1 MAICTFYESIKV
13 RSVQLEKIFL
23 SLCILLSLVLS
34 HGPVFAEETLYFGWY
49 PGDSLSMDDRRAEV
63 FAKYLSDRSRLHIEA
78 VKTDSA
84 DSLIGAL
91 QKNTVHFGSI
101 PNYQYP
107 ALHESL
113 HLLATPQY
121 NSSTDMYLYIIT
133 NAAAGIKNLD
143 DLKGK
148 SAGQVMESNQLKC
161 YFLSGS
167 LKAKPQDFLGKI
179 TVFQNLKEAVD
190 NVASGK
196 VVTTCISST
205 AYEILSK
212 FDPSLTK
219 RIKII
224 KRSPAYAMDPMVA
237 SILLP
242 ETVWWNLQSVL
253 INMSNDY
260 AAQQILLPMGFHGF
274 ASPVSQ
280 LDSYPQA
287 PAKTQPGGK
296 IIVDAGIDKTLNDTV
311 EKNSAQVDSI
321 WVRSTEEKEG
331 AIPENANPEAVLP
344 SNTPPVDANTSGA
357 VTAVP
362 STDGHA
368 DKNAVTAAVVSSPE
382 SASAGAAVT
391 PIVPQG
397 TATRSFLVQ
406 FMQNQYLSGG
416 AFIAL
421 LLVVGLLTANML
433 GNNRKRKM
441 LTVLL
446 LLNHKLITLQSRL
459 DWRGKLHLVACK
471 SGNALS
477 EQGIRKV
484 LRDIGHKSAMKIVTV
499 LNSDRL
505 VLREFTFP
513 LLAGN
518 EIHPAIHWKL
528 KDMNIPYNEE
538 SDTIHSMVI
547 VRDRKKKEMTVQ
559 ALVLTDNDSNGREWS
574 AMNLAEDGTVCMEM
588 ALLNRFRLCV
598 QAERSGSVVLAY
610 RLNEHEGILLILEE
624 NNSFINRR
632 IFGASA
638 PIDLHLPSFSLEMET
653 EAPAAV
659 VEYKDIHDPI
669 EQWNNFLP
677 DIRQTISFYSR
688 QSGKVVDTLY
698 LAGPG
703 VPSVPDPE
711 HVLAD
716 QLAMKVEHINL
727 LADVELAIGVTE
739 NCPAIEIL
747 AGAAMLWHKKA

>member
-1 MAICTFYESIKV
+1 MRVNSFTPFKIL
-13 RSVQLEKIFL
+13 SVQLEKMFL
-23 SLCILLSLVLS
+23 FFCILISLVLS
-34 HGPVFAEETLYFGWY
+34 HGPVLADEILYFGWY
-49 PGDSLSMDDRRAEV
+49 PGDSLSMDDRRAQV

-84 DSLIGAL
+84 NSLIGEL
-91 QKNTVHFGSI
+91 QKNKIHFGSI

-113 HLLATPQY
+113 HLLATPQF

-133 NAAAGIKNLD
+133 NAAAGINTLD
-143 DLKGK
+143 ELQGK
-148 SAGQVMESNQLKC
+148 SAGQVLENNQLKC
-161 YFLSGS
+161 YFLSES

-179 TVFQNLKEAVD
+179 TLFQNLKEAVD

-205 AYEILSK
+205 SYEILTK

-237 SILLP
+237 SIQLP
-242 ETVWWNLQSVL
+242 EAIWWNLQSVL

-274 ASPVSQ
+274 ASPISQ
-280 LDSYPQA
+280 LDSYPQS
-287 PAKTQPGGK
+287 PAKIQPSEKVIADVEINKTTSDAAENNGAS
-296 IIVDAGIDKTLNDTV
+296 VDP
-311 EKNSAQVDSI
+311 S
-321 WVRSTEEKEG
+321 WVQSTEEKED
-331 AIPENANPEAVLP
+331 ASPDPLLT
-344 SNTPPVDANTSGA
+344 SKTPPVEAISPPTVA
-357 VTAVP
+357 VIPPADEDKDKHSVTPAATA
-362 STDGHA
+362 SQA
-368 DKNAVTAAVVSSPE
+368 SE
-382 SASAGAAVT
+382 SNGVAVT

-397 TATRSFLVQ
+397 KATRPSLFL
-406 FMQNQYLSGG
+406 FMQSQYLSGV
-416 AFIAL
+416 ALIAL
-421 LLVVGLLTANML
+421 VFVVGLFIMNML
-433 GNNRKRKM
+433 GNNRKGKT

-446 LLNHKLITLQSRL
+446 LLNHKLIALQSRL

-477 EQGIRKV
+477 EQGVRKV

-505 VLREFTFP
+505 VLREFNFP
-513 LLAGN
+513 LLARN

-528 KDMNIPYNEE
+528 KDMNIPYNED

-547 VRDRKKKEMTVQ
+547 AKDRKKKEMTVQ

-574 AMNLAEDGTVCMEM
+574 AMNLAEDSTVCIEM
-588 ALLNRFRLCV
+588 ALLNRFRLCLK
-598 QAERSGSVVLAY
+598 AERSGSAVLVY

-624 NNSFINRR
+624 NNTFINRR
-632 IFGASA
+632 IFGTATQ
-638 PIDLHLPSFSLEMET
+638 IDLQLPSFSLEMEKEEPAKVAEHTGIYDPT
-653 EAPAAV
+653 EL
-659 VEYKDIHDPI
+659 
-669 EQWNNFLP
+669 WSNFLP
-677 DIRQTISFYSR
+677 DIRQTISFYGR
-688 QSGKVVDTLY
+688 QSGKVLDTLY

-703 VPSVPDPE
+703 VPLAPDPE
-711 HVLAD
+711 NVLAD
-716 QLAMKVEHINL
+716 QLGMKIEHINL

-739 NCPAIEIL
+739 NCPAVEIL
-747 AGAAMLWHKKA
+747 AGAAMLWHKRA